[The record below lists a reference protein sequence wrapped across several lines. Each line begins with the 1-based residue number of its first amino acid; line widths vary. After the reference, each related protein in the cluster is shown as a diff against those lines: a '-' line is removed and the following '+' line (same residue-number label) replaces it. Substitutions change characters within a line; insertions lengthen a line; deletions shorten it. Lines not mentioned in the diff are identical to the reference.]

1 MNYKNVIKLL
11 KRQRNSGTSEE
22 LGEAV
27 EYAAY
32 SFLVK
37 TCKVLKR
44 ERRELSGVDMVNAFV
59 AGTEWQKEQ
68 KPAEWSEEEKPSDD
82 LEAAAEMA
90 ARKIYPYEVGMK
102 GLICENSIPIYKA
115 GFIAGTEWQRGQDA
129 ARRK

>member
-11 KRQRNSGTSEE
+11 KRQRNSEISEE
-22 LGEAV
+22 LEEAV

-44 ERRELSGVDMVNAFV
+44 ERRELSGEDMVNAFV
-59 AGTEWQKEQ
+59 AGVTWQKE
-68 KPAEWSEEEKPSDD
+68 
-82 LEAAAEMA
+82 
-90 ARKIYPYEVGMK
+90 
-102 GLICENSIPIYKA
+102 
-115 GFIAGTEWQRGQDA
+115 QDA